1 MLKASHICIC
11 IHFVCTLAAYMWC
24 FHYEGLCHLTIHW
37 EDLAQLWTTSC
48 ASSHGEVILHL
59 LVHMEKSVHM
69 ETNVNFTIQ
78 NEDHFRTSQLL
89 SDLWNMPRDNGKLGE
104 YTVVTPV
111 QVRIEVMWLLFIV
124 NEIVHFDFI
133 SQGQTKLHK
142 SMLQETLTGWILEKG
157 RAYIITMVN
166 RQIDVDNIHFLHC
179 TLVFS
184 RTWMNWNL

>member
-1 MLKASHICIC
+1 MYS
-11 IHFVCTLAAYMWC
+11 FVCTLAAYIWC
-24 FHYEGLCHLTIHW
+24 FHNEGLCLLTIHW
-37 EDLAQLWTTSC
+37 EDLAQPWIISY

-111 QVRIEVMWLLFIV
+111 QVRIEVMQLLFT
-124 NEIVHFDFI
+124 VHEVVQFDFI
-133 SQGQTKLHK
+133 SQGQTKLH
-142 SMLQETLTGWILEKG
+142 
-157 RAYIITMVN
+157 N
-166 RQIDVDNIHFLHC
+166 
-179 TLVFS
+179 
-184 RTWMNWNL
+184 